1 MSGKRLRRIYFTV
14 VTLLGVVI
22 NGVYGVELLRELFS
36 PRTGAAF
43 REVLISAIALEFGW
57 AAMLIWVIFKP
68 SERRHILLFTVIPL
82 LTGNLLHGIN
92 QYIFLG
98 EGIGTMARNWIV
110 GLLFA
115 GLFVTAFFAGKSPVP
130 DKQQP

>member
-1 MSGKRLRRIYFTV
+1 MSWKRLRRIYFTV

-68 SERRHILLFTVIPL
+68 SERRHILLFTVILL